1 MRRAL
6 GAASPIHGLLCPIP
20 SPFSPGTPCQFP
32 PCLLGSHR
40 PHSAFIPGTL
50 LHQDKPDPLGFGN
63 LSCLQVPQ
71 DLLGFQNNLSYLSSV
86 VIPLFTPTAHPQG
99 FFLLPVKPSGSLS
112 SCQHVMRCE
121 ASTLGIGVLR
131 EDCLIMVGFFFFF
144 FY

>member
-1 MRRAL
+1 M
-6 GAASPIHGLLCPIP
+6 PHPIP
-20 SPFSPGTPCQFP
+20 LFTWDSLPVP
-32 PCLLGSHR
+32 PCLLGSHM

-50 LHQDKPDPLGFGN
+50 LRQDKPDPLGFGN
-63 LSCLQVPQ
+63 LSCLQVSQ

-144 FY
+144 FHSVIYFL